1 MFINFANE
9 TIDLSKAEAKKA
21 GIIGSEEY
29 KTLNEARAQY
39 TNFRVIVLEKKTIN
53 SSKFKGMPCDF
64 MAQYVE
70 SHDENG
76 ALMAE
81 FSKLRN
87 DKSPYGVI
95 KKWFFEKYPQFKE
108 FTTRAQWILAA

>member
-1 MFINFANE
+1 MFINYANG
-9 TIDLSKAEAKKA
+9 TIDLTKAEAKKA

-29 KTLNEARAQY
+29 KALSEARAQ
-39 TNFRVIVLEKKTIN
+39 NPSFPVIVLAKKTVN

-70 SHDENG
+70 SHDQNG
-76 ALMAE
+76 ALIAE
-81 FSKLRN
+81 FSKLRK